1 MRNQYLFGNW
11 KMNKNGK
18 ETANFLS
25 QLDVVPLPKHVYAGL
40 ALPYIFLEHSVDSMR
55 IHAPDVFIMAQN
67 VASYDNG
74 AYTGEISAQM
84 LANIGV
90 TWSIVGHSERRGY
103 FHETDQDINA
113 KIKQCYD
120 HNIRVVLCMGEDKS
134 QHEAKTTEK
143 WLQSQIKNSLKNL
156 SPDIIKNVIIAY
168 EPIWAIGTGLSAEV
182 EIASDTIAFIR
193 QEMTK
198 HFGMVGEN
206 ISILYGGS
214 VKPSN
219 FEAYWNDSN
228 IDGVLIGRAS
238 LDLKSF
244 QSMLQTVHTF

>member
-18 ETANFLS
+18 ETQDFLS
-25 QLDVVPLPKHVYAGL
+25 HLDVVPLPKHVYAGL
-40 ALPYIFLEHSVDSMR
+40 GLPYIFLEHSINSMR
-55 IHAPDVFIMAQN
+55 VHAPDVFIMAQN

-74 AYTGEISAQM
+74 AYTGEISATM

-90 TWSIVGHSERRGY
+90 TWSIVGHSERREY
-103 FHETDQDINA
+103 FHETDQDVNA

-120 HNIRVVLCMGEDKS
+120 HNIRVVLCIGEDKA

-143 WLQSQIKNSLKNL
+143 WLKSQMTNSLKNL
-156 SPDIIKNVIIAY
+156 APDVIQNIVIAY
-168 EPIWAIGTGLSAEV
+168 EPIWAIGTGLSAD
-182 EIASDTIAFIR
+182 IDTASQTIAFIR

-198 HFGMVGEN
+198 HFGSVGEN
-206 ISILYGGS
+206 VSILYGGS
-214 VKPSN
+214 VKPTN
-219 FEAYWNDSN
+219 FEAYWNN
-228 IDGVLIGRAS
+228 PHIDGVLVGGAS

-244 QSMLQTVHTF
+244 QNMLHNVHTF